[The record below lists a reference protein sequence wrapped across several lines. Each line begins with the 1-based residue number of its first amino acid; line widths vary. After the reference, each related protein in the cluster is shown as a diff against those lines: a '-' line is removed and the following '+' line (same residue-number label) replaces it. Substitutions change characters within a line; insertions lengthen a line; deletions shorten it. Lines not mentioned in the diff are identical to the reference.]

1 MLKLIKNLFVK
12 KEIPIEKIELEQLNG
27 WLDKNTKHLFEKLDR
42 AVSEIIAAI
51 EKEKKGVLE
60 NIEKLE
66 NAKLQNP
73 NIPDRAKM
81 VMEGNRKAFAKKVS
95 HFFNNIDLKQE
106 DYREVI
112 RRCNHL
118 INEIE
123 TMAKSTARSYQIL
136 NEFFAR
142 EAGTVAKNIKNVENY
157 LKDIKNA
164 VKNNKIDSVE
174 KIKKDIENI
183 NAKIR
188 LRKNLSGELEELEGS
203 IKNAK
208 GSILSIEEKIK
219 GIKTGDEHNNYENLL
234 KEKEK
239 LEHEFKKIE
248 DNLFHDFS
256 ILERAFKKY
265 SKIAFEK
272 EDLIN
277 DYIESPIKALAKDIN
292 LEIINIINNLK
303 SAIRDDRLGLDKKK
317 SEKLLIK
324 LKGMDN
330 EYFLKLQK
338 NYNEVND
345 KLNSVNI
352 EIVKNNAKKDI
363 ELANKELSKE
373 KMHLE
378 SLNKNLSIIK
388 NDFEKIDIGK
398 LKKEVEENVNKLGF
412 RVEVG

>member
-12 KEIPIEKIELEQLNG
+12 KEIPIEKIEFSELNT
-27 WLDKNTKHLFEKLDR
+27 WLDKNTGHLFEKLDS
-42 AVSEIIAAI
+42 AISEIIKLI
-51 EKEKKGVLE
+51 GKEKEDVLG

-73 NIPDRAKM
+73 NIPDRAKT

-95 HFFNNIDLKQE
+95 HFFNNIDLKSG
-106 DYREVI
+106 DYKEAI
-112 RRCNHL
+112 RNCSHL
-118 INEIE
+118 ENEIE
-123 TMAKSTARSYQIL
+123 TLAKSTARSYQIL

-164 VKNNKIDSVE
+164 VKDNKIDSVE
-174 KIKKDIENI
+174 KIKKDIENVNVKI
-183 NAKIR
+183 N
-188 LRKNLSGELEELEGS
+188 LRKQLLGELEELEGS
-203 IKNAK
+203 IKNVK
-208 GSILSIEEKIK
+208 DSILSIEDKIK
-219 GIKTGDEHNNYENLL
+219 GIKSGEYHNNYENLL

-239 LEHEFKKIE
+239 LEHEIKKIE

-265 SKIAFEK
+265 SKIAVEK
-272 EDLIN
+272 EELIN
-277 DYIESPIKALAKDIN
+277 EYLKSPVNALAKDIN
-292 LEIINIINNLK
+292 LEIINVINNLK
-303 SAIRDDRLGLDKKK
+303 SAIRDDKLGLDNKK

-324 LKGMDN
+324 LKELDK
-330 EYFLKLQK
+330 EYFLGLQK
-338 NYNEVND
+338 NYNEIKD

-352 EIVKNNAKKDI
+352 DIGKNNVKKDI
-363 ELANKELSKE
+363 ELADKELIKE
-373 KMHLE
+373 KMHLG
-378 SLNKNLSIIK
+378 SLDNNLSIIK

-412 RVEVG
+412 RVEFG